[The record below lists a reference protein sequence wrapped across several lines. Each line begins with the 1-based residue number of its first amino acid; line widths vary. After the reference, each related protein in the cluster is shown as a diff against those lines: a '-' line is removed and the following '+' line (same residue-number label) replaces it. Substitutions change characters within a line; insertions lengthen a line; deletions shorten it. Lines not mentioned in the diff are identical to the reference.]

1 MGRVIPALLV
11 VPCLAAALIAVG
23 CRDVRRPVELG
34 LSLAP
39 GEELRFTQ
47 STSQTIRQSAAGK
60 TFELAQELRSAIRLR
75 VRERTSEGQHIIAAA
90 YEALAIS
97 VRSPSGTLA
106 WDSRAPGEGAAA
118 LRPLGALVGESFLF
132 VVSDRGVVE
141 CVEGLDLLEKRLA
154 ESIGA
159 GGWLSGGSAEADLAS
174 FFCPFPAGPVAVGE
188 SWETE
193 RRDSSRPD
201 AAGLGLRVKNR
212 WMLRRRAGA
221 RLTIGMASVLDAP
234 GADRPG
240 GNGAG
245 SGAGVSGTQQG
256 TFVVETR
263 TGLVVSA
270 AIDQAV
276 SGTVFLRDLP
286 VMIEIKARVLVQ
298 GERIRGKRIG
308 N

>member
-1 MGRVIPALLV
+1 MRRVIPAFLG
-11 VPCLAAALIAVG
+11 VPFLAAALITAG
-23 CRDVRRPVELG
+23 CREARRPVDLG
-34 LSLAP
+34 LRLAS

-47 STSQTIRQSAAGK
+47 STSQTIRQSAAGR
-60 TFELAQELRSAIRLR
+60 TFELAQELRSAFRLR
-75 VRERTSEGQHIIAAA
+75 VRDRTPEGQHVIGAA
-90 YEALAIS
+90 YEALAIT

-106 WDSRAPGEGAAA
+106 WDSRAPGEGTAA
-118 LRPLGALVGESFLF
+118 LRPLGALVGESFWF
-132 VVSDRGVVE
+132 VVSDRGVVGR
-141 CVEGLDLLEKRLA
+141 VEGLDLLEKRLA

-193 RRDSSRPD
+193 RRGSSRPD
-201 AAGLGLRVKNR
+201 AAGPGLRVRNR

-221 RLTIGMASVLDAP
+221 RLTIVVESVLDAP
-234 GADRPG
+234 GAGRPG
-240 GNGAG
+240 GK
-245 SGAGVSGTQQG
+245 GVSGTQQG

-276 SGTVFLRDLP
+276 SGTVFLGDVP
-286 VMIEIKARVLVQ
+286 VTIEIKARVMVQ
-298 GERIRGKRIG
+298 GERIRGERAG
-308 N
+308 H